1 MTELTQTCTIEKCK
15 GTYRAKGYCDRHYKK
30 WRRGELPHSRYE
42 TCNQEGCRKKW
53 FERGYCE
60 EHAKTHFGK
69 KGEGAPASIAPAAA
83 EPKAEAKTEAK
94 KEEKTKAPDPA
105 PAA

>member
-1 MTELTQTCTIEKCK
+1 MTEPTQACQIEKCK
-15 GTYRAKGYCDRHYKK
+15 GIYRAKGYCDRHYKK
-30 WRRGELPHSRYE
+30 WRRGELAHPRYN

-53 FERGYCE
+53 FANGYCE
-60 EHAKTHFGK
+60 EHYKTRFG
-69 KGEGAPASIAPAAA
+69 KGEGTPAAAVIAPVA
-83 EPKAEAKTEAK
+83 EPKAEAK